1 MKKSAL
7 ITGITGQEMVEEDY
21 KAARRLAFLRRHDLG
36 LPFSIGSG

>member
-21 KAARRLAFLRRHDLG
+21 KAARRLALLKEHNLDL
-36 LPFSIGSG
+36 PVSIES